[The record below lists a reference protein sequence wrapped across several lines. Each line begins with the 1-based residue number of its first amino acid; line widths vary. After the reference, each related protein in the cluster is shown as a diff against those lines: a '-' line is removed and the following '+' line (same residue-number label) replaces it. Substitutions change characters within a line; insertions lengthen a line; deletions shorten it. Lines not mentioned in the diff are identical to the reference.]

1 MSTTVDPSQSLY
13 IKGLPEKVLVEEIKA
28 SLYALFLSYGD
39 ILDIVIKKNS
49 KMRGQAFVVFEEI
62 SSATA
67 ALRSLN
73 GFSFYDSNI
82 RHSVRG
88 RPSAQ
93 RAKDLMTNNIYS
105 QNIEYAKSKSDAIAK
120 MDGTYKPKLSAEDIK
135 RKATSAAAMSATK
148 RQRSSDSDDEDAKM
162 GRVEESED
170 DSD

>member
-1 MSTTVDPSQSLY
+1 
-13 IKGLPEKVLVEEIKA
+13 
-28 SLYALFLSYGD
+28 
-39 ILDIVIKKNS
+39 
-49 KMRGQAFVVFEEI
+49 
-62 SSATA
+62 
-67 ALRSLN
+67 
-73 GFSFYDSNI
+73 
-82 RHSVRG
+82 
-88 RPSAQ
+88 
-93 RAKDLMTNNIYS
+93 MTNNIYS

>member
-39 ILDIVIKKNS
+39 ILDIVIKKNN
-49 KMRGQAFVVFEEI
+49 KMRGQAFIVFEEI
-62 SSATA
+62 SAATA

-73 GFSFYDSNI
+73 GFSFYDKNI
-82 RHSVRG
+82 
-88 RPSAQ
+88 
-93 RAKDLMTNNIYS
+93 NI
-105 QNIEYAKSKSDAIAK
+105 QYAKSKSDAIAK
-120 MDGTYKPKLSAEDIK
+120 LDGTYKPKLSAEDIK

-148 RQRSSDSDDEDAKM
+148 RQKSSDSDDEDAKM

>member
-82 RHSVRG
+82 
-88 RPSAQ
+88 
-93 RAKDLMTNNIYS
+93 
-105 QNIEYAKSKSDAIAK
+105 NIEYAKSKSDAIAK

>member
-39 ILDIVIKKNS
+39 ILDIVIKKNN
-49 KMRGQAFVVFEEI
+49 KMRGQAFIVFEEI
-62 SSATA
+62 SAATA

-73 GFSFYDSNI
+73 GFSFYD
-82 RHSVRG
+82 
-88 RPSAQ
+88 
-93 RAKDLMTNNIYS
+93 NNI
-105 QNIEYAKSKSDAIAK
+105 NIQYAKSKSDAIAK
-120 MDGTYKPKLSAEDIK
+120 LDGTYKPKLSAEDIK

-148 RQRSSDSDDEDAKM
+148 RQKSSDSDDEDAKM